1 MTDWKPFHNWM
12 ELTNLNVQEGLTNC
26 FTIGYRFTD
35 DRTDKWTARFNRFK
49 FENSTRPAAIFG
61 AMYLMKVA
69 VPILVDSL
77 AHKNSK
83 TVFVPALSSSETI
96 ASKNGVIS
104 VMTRLCAKE
113 TNLDFVRSAVTKEKH
128 APLHLN
134 LKAETRNEILD
145 NANYESKR
153 INAEN
158 ILIIDDFI
166 TRGDTLSHMAKAI
179 HKTDPGVSVYGVAL
193 AKTDRCAFHR
203 ERYGKEL
210 SNNHVP
216 RKWETLWN
224 QGEEQYRSMR
234 KKTKS

>member
-1 MTDWKPFHNWM
+1 MTDWKPFHDWM
-12 ELTNLNVQEGLTNC
+12 ELKNLDVQKGLTNC

-35 DRTDKWTARFNRFK
+35 HGTDKWTARFNRFK
-49 FENSTRPAAIFG
+49 FANSVCSAAIYG
-61 AMYLMKVA
+61 AITLMKVS

-77 AHKNSK
+77 TLKSSK
-83 TVFVPALSSSETI
+83 TVFIPALSSSETI

-104 VMTRLCAKE
+104 NMTRLCAKE
-113 TNLDFVRSAVTKEKH
+113 ANIDFVRDAITKQEH
-128 APLHLN
+128 TPLHRYS
-134 LKAETRNEILD
+134 KAETRKEILD
-145 NANYESKR
+145 NANYKSKR

-166 TRGDTLSHMAKAI
+166 TRGDTLSHIAQAI
-179 HKTDPGVSVYGVAL
+179 HETNPGISVYGVAL

-203 ERYGKEL
+203 EWYGKEL

-224 QGEEQYRSMR
+224 QGEEHYRSMR
-234 KKTKS
+234 KKAKL

>member
-49 FENSTRPAAIFG
+49 FENSARSAAIFG

-77 AHKNSK
+77 ALKNSK

-104 VMTRLCAKE
+104 VMTHLCAKE
-113 TNLDFVRSAVTKEKH
+113 ANMNFVRDAITKNEH
-128 APLHLN
+128 TPLHRFS
-134 LKAETRNEILD
+134 KSETRKEILD
-145 NANYESKR
+145 NANYKSKR

-166 TRGDTLSHMAKAI
+166 TRGDTLSHMAQAI
-179 HKTDPGVSVYGVAL
+179 HETNPGISVYGFAL
-193 AKTDRCAFHR
+193 AKTDRCKFHR
-203 ERYGKEL
+203 IQYGKEL
-210 SNNHVP
+210 SNNHIP
-216 RKWETLWN
+216 RRWDTLWN
-224 QGEEQYRSMR
+224 QGEEQFRSMR
-234 KKTKS
+234 KKAKS